1 MSRRLSALVLLSIAV
16 HGGLAA
22 GALALVGGVVTPP
35 LLFVDLVADL
45 VAAGVPVPSGRGPS
59 GGAPMVDP
67 GGARAQSPFGPA
79 VPAPGPRRVP
89 SLESR
94 REPAPRKPAPRAR
107 GEPLTPQTAPL
118 PPNPEPVQPLLAPA
132 PPAPESAPTVVEPL
146 RPGPQ
151 PPVPNASAPQPL
163 TPSTQWVEPA
173 PPSAF
178 TDDPGSGSTAAASA
192 RLGQPGDGA
201 TGASRAT
208 VGGPVNAGRGAGE
221 DGAGA
226 GLTGDSGAGSAV
238 ALAVPD
244 DGAAAAQYGAYL
256 ALVRRRIHELLTYP
270 SSARNRGLSGSVLIE
285 VEITATG
292 AVGQV
297 LLAASSSHRVLD
309 EAALD
314 AARGLRRVPF
324 PPDVPPRPL
333 RVRLPVVFDLR

>member
-1 MSRRLSALVLLSIAV
+1 MSRRLSALVLLSVAV

-45 VAAGVPVPSGRGPS
+45 VAAGVPVASGRGPG

-67 GGARAQSPFGPA
+67 GGARARSPLGPA
-79 VPAPGPRRVP
+79 VPAPGPRRAP

-94 REPAPRKPAPRAR
+94 REPAPRAH
-107 GEPLTPQTAPL
+107 GEPVTPPTGPL
-118 PPNPEPVQPLLAPA
+118 PANPEPGQPALAPA
-132 PPAPESAPTVVEPL
+132 PPAPESAPAVVEPV

-178 TDDPGSGSTAAASA
+178 TGGPGSGSTAAASA

-201 TGASRAT
+201 TGASGAT
-208 VGGPVNAGRGAGE
+208 AGGPVNAGRGAGE
-221 DGAGA
+221 DGGGA
-226 GLTGDSGAGSAV
+226 GLAGGSGAGSAV
-238 ALAVPD
+238 ALAVPG
-244 DGAAAAQYGAYL
+244 DGADDAAQYGAYL

-270 SSARNRGLSGSVLIE
+270 SSARNRGFSGSVLIE